1 MLKTGHGVEKLLGP
15 QSIAL
20 VGVSGDTGKAGVTG
34 ATGIMANLIKYG
46 FKGNI
51 YPINPK
57 YDDILGY
64 KSYPDLASV
73 PEPVDLLAIGIKS
86 EAVLPIFKQAAE
98 TGVGSCIIITSGFGE
113 DNREDHRQ
121 MQNEMSRLSRESG
134 MRICG
139 PNCLGII
146 NVHQNIV
153 AMSSVGLSA
162 GPVNPGG
169 VALVTQS
176 GALASSFLAKGKDK
190 GIGFSYVISSGN
202 EADLDLADYIHFL
215 VDDPNTKA
223 IAAYIEGMKDGER
236 FKEAAALCWEKNKPL
251 IVFKVGRSERGAMS
265 AAAHTGSIAGSD
277 EIINAMFDK
286 YNVARV
292 DSVDDLLEVAQAFA
306 LQKLPCVGSR
316 LGIITVS
323 GGAGGIV
330 SDISEDLGLEIPDL
344 ESETVSR
351 VGTIL
356 PSYTSV
362 KNPIDTTAD
371 ILREPENLMRTAQAL
386 ETDKNV
392 DIIYFS
398 LTAGSPAFEKKEADV
413 ISRYGEQAKKPVV
426 VSWFSGN
433 MNQEGMRTLQERGV
447 PCFSSYGTS
456 LAFVKL
462 LSRRST
468 KDSSQIQV
476 FEKLAKAEVKIP
488 DFIKQK
494 AGVLSEFDSK
504 QVLKSFG
511 IPVVEEINAQSLSEA
526 KKFAQ
531 SINYPVVV
539 KINSADIPHKSDAGC
554 VAINIRNASELEK
567 AYDTVMKNA
576 LKYKKDANI
585 QGMLVQEMV
594 QNAREC
600 IIGVKCAPSFG
611 PVVMFGLGGIF
622 VEVLKDV
629 AFKMAPITAE
639 EAKEMIMRIKGHK
652 LLAGYRGQAIAD
664 IDAIADVLQKVGRLA
679 CGLKDNLRE
688 LDINPL
694 MVLEAGR
701 GAKVADALVV
711 LSEHPSK

>member
-1 MLKTGHGVEKLLGP
+1 MMQETGYGVGKLLAP
-15 QSIAL
+15 KSIAV
-20 VGVSGDTGKAGVTG
+20 VGVSGDAGKAGVTG
-34 ATGIMANLIKYG
+34 ATGIMANLVKYG
-46 FKGNI
+46 FTGHI

-57 YDDILGY
+57 YDNILGY

-73 PEPVDLLAIGIKS
+73 PEPVDMLVIGIKS
-86 EAVLPIFKQAAE
+86 EQVLPVFKQAAE
-98 TGVGSCIIITSGFGE
+98 IGVGSCIIISSGFGE
-113 DNREDHRQ
+113 DKREDHRQ
-121 MQNEMSRLSRESG
+121 MQKEMSRLSAESG

-176 GALASSFLAKGKDK
+176 GALASSFLAKAKDK

-202 EADLDLADYIHFL
+202 EADLDLADYIRFL

-236 FKEAAALCWEKNKPL
+236 FKKAASLCWGKNKPL
-251 IVFKVGRSERGAMS
+251 VVFKVGRSERGALT
-265 AAAHTGSIAGSD
+265 AQAHTGSITGSD
-277 EIINAMFDK
+277 QIIDAMFEK

-292 DSVDDLLEVAQAFA
+292 GSVDDLLDVAQAFA
-306 LQKLPCVGSR
+306 LQKVPCPGSR

-323 GGAGGIV
+323 GGAGSIV

-344 ESETVSR
+344 EAESISR
-351 VGTIL
+351 IGTIL

-362 KNPIDTTAD
+362 KNPVDTTAD
-371 ILREPENLMRTAQAL
+371 ILREPENLMKTAQAL
-386 ETDKNV
+386 EADKNV

-398 LTAGSPAFEKKEADV
+398 LTAGSPEFMKKEADI
-413 ISRYGEQAKKPVV
+413 ISRYGGQAQKPVV

-447 PCFSSYGTS
+447 PCFTSYETS
-456 LAFVKL
+456 LSFVRL
-462 LSRRST
+462 LSQRS
-468 KDSSQIQV
+468 KKSSSQIQV
-476 FEKLAKAEVKIP
+476 FENLAKTKAEIP
-488 DFIKQK
+488 AFIRQK
-494 AGVLSEFDSK
+494 SGVLNEFDSK
-504 QVLKSFG
+504 KILKSFG
-511 IPVVEEINAQSLSEA
+511 VPVAEEVNAQSLSEA
-526 KKFAQ
+526 KQFAQ
-531 SINYPVVV
+531 ANYPVVV

-554 VAINIRNASELEK
+554 VAVNIRNAAELEQ
-567 AYDTVMKNA
+567 AYDTVLKNA
-576 LKYKKDANI
+576 VKYKKDAVI
-585 QGMLVQEMV
+585 QGVLVQEMV

-600 IIGVKCAPSFG
+600 IIGVKTAPSFG
-611 PVVMFGLGGIF
+611 PVIMFGLGGVF

-629 AFKMAPITAE
+629 TFKMAPITEAE
-639 EAKEMIMRIKGHK
+639 AREMIMRIKGHK
-652 LLAGYRGQAIAD
+652 LLAGYRGQAKAD
-664 IDAIADVLQKVGRLA
+664 TEAIVDVLQKVGRLA
-679 CGLKDNLRE
+679 YSLKDNLKE

-694 MVLEAGR
+694 MVLEEGK

-711 LSEHPSK
+711 LGEHTSK